1 MRPLLL
7 STPEHAAL
15 ATSVRT
21 ACGMNEGVTTRELFP
36 DGECHQRIETSV
48 DGRDVVLIASAT
60 DDASTARL
68 FDLCCGLASGGAA
81 SLTLVLTYFAYATMD
96 REAAPGDVV
105 TARTRALL
113 LSSSLRPP
121 GGLRVLLIEPHTD
134 ALPFYFAPHV
144 RTGVI
149 DVSRTI
155 QRLCRD
161 AGETGFVMA
170 STDAGRVKAV
180 QRLAEALGVPAAIA
194 HKQRLGPARTRVVAL
209 LGDVRGRRVVLH
221 DDMVRSGS
229 SLLGA
234 ARACLEAGATGVS
247 AVVTHAVLPGDSL
260 ERIRSAGLIERLL
273 VTDTHPAVARLA
285 GEFLR
290 VESIAADVAA
300 ALGDHRASNITS
312 AGTAVSGTEPPSVD
326 A

>member
-15 ATSVRT
+15 ATAVRT
-21 ACGMNEGVTTRELFP
+21 ACGMDEGVTTREFYP
-36 DGECHQRIETSV
+36 DGECHQRIETPV
-48 DGRDVVLIASAT
+48 EGRDVVLIASAT

-81 SLTLVLTYFAYATMD
+81 CLTLVLTYFAYSTMD
-96 REAAPGDVV
+96 REASPGDVV

-121 GGLRVLLIEPHTD
+121 GGFRVLLIEPHTD
-134 ALPFYFAPHV
+134 ALPFYFAPHA

-161 AGETGFVMA
+161 AGGTGFVMA
-170 STDAGRVKAV
+170 STDAGRVKVV

-260 ERIRSAGLIERLL
+260 EHIRGTGLIERLL
-273 VTDTHPAVARLA
+273 VTDTHPAGTRLA

-300 ALGDHRASNITS
+300 ALGHHRGPNIASSGTS
-312 AGTAVSGTEPPSVD
+312 APGAELPSVD